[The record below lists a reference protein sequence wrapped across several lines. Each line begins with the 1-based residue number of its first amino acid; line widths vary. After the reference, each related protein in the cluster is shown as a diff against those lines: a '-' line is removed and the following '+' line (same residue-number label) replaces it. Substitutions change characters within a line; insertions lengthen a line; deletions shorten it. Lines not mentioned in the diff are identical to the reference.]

1 MTQLA
6 PNESVTGAGAMAGLA
21 AMRADVASLTGR
33 HPAHV
38 FRPLSE
44 ILGQW
49 AADGID
55 ITLFHAGVE
64 NAERRYAGYGLVKM
78 LPLDRVLVGCESSRA
93 GAFGGFHHPDQGY
106 RHLQMVAVITM
117 YGPMERRNP
126 ERPALALLDLLRA
139 YAHDC
144 LHYGSRRRYVE
155 MAGMPVRT
163 QYGINYRRATGQSYS
178 AADQCGSHH
187 TRNIGIVMEGACD
200 KEARYITRQTAK
212 RFGVTAPPD
221 ILGSLAFRD
230 VTGTLTAEDA
240 GQVADVAGN
249 EEQKLYSAAVCD
261 YEKGVNGRYAHF
273 LEEFAPGEENECHK
287 RLLAAII
294 SGDVSQLGAWLDD
307 RHGPGTFTGLFRTP
321 EYFTPGLTG

>member
-1 MTQLA
+1 
-6 PNESVTGAGAMAGLA
+6 MAALA
-21 AMRADVASLTGR
+21 AMRADASSLTR
-33 HPAHV
+33 KHPAHV

-44 ILGQW
+44 MLSRW

-55 ITLFHAGVE
+55 TTSFHAGVE
-64 NAERRYAGYGLVKM
+64 NAKRRYAGYGLAKM
-78 LPLDRVLVGCESSRA
+78 LPLNRVLVGCESSRA

-155 MAGMPVRT
+155 VAGVPVRT
-163 QYGINYRRATGQSYS
+163 QYGINYRRTSGQSYS
-178 AADQCGSHH
+178 AADQRGSHH
-187 TRNIGIVMEGACD
+187 TRNLGIVMEGACD
-200 KEARYITRQTAK
+200 KEARSITRQTAE
-212 RFGVTAPPD
+212 RFGVTAPSD
-221 ILGSLAFRD
+221 VLGGLAFRD
-230 VTGTLTAEDA
+230 VTGTLTEEDA
-240 GQVADVAGN
+240 GRVEIVPES
-249 EEQKLYSAAVCD
+249 EEKTRYAAALSG
-261 YEKGVNGRYAHF
+261 YEKGVNRRYSRF
-273 LEEFAPGEENECHK
+273 LEEFALGEESECHT

-294 SGDVSQLGAWLDD
+294 SGDVTALGTWLDE

-321 EYFTPGLTG
+321 GYFEPGLTA